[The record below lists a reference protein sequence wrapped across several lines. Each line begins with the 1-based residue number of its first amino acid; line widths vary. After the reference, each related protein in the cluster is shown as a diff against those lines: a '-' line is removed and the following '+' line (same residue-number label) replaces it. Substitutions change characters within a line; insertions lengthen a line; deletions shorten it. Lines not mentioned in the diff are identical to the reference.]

1 MYIVIFM
8 IKNAVNNDLIYFDSR
23 QLRDAERGW

>member
-23 QLRDAERGW
+23 QLHHAERGW